1 MLKTSEGSI
10 AGSHTDMPRDT
21 SFGDRATEN
30 RQRLAAYDRLSANDS
45 KASNEQQKTEFEQA
59 FKLSEQQRK
68 AQAAESR
75 LSVAQDRLSLAERA
89 QQNQAESAKALR
101 DISEERQKMQVEIAT
116 NAQLLKE
123 QHELVREKAT
133 AARINAGMEFY
144 KGMGQ
149 LKPQSP
155 DFPQKYSE
163 LMSKVY
169 GNLVDS
175 EGKIPEE
182 IQSTSN
188 HLLSQHNAWAAA
200 QIKPENMGTVSTTT
214 KDGDVTTR
222 VTVPKTPSADATM
235 AAKQVEEL
243 KAQHATL
250 EATMVGNKSK
260 FTGAPQA
267 ADVGALN
274 AVKSKLGYDLLD
286 PATGQVVAKPA
297 AVAAV
302 PVVPTSAPADPFDS
316 PVPPATPAPVAT
328 PAIVVP
334 AAPDGFNSAEDV
346 RSAYRAGKLPRADA
360 ESILKDK
367 FGHQ

>member
-1 MLKTSEGSI
+1 
-10 AGSHTDMPRDT
+10 MPT
-21 SFGDRATEN
+21 YGFEDRAAKN
-30 RQRLAAYDRLSANDS
+30 RQRLAGYDHLEAQDQKHKAADQKVADND
-45 KASNEQQKTEFEQA
+45 FEQA

-101 DISEERQKMQVEIAT
+101 DISEERQKLQVEIAT

-200 QIKPENMGTVSTTT
+200 QIKPENMGTISTTT

-222 VTVPKTPSADATM
+222 VKVPKTTGADATM

-243 KAQHATL
+243 KTQHATL

-297 AVAAV
+297 AVA
-302 PVVPTSAPADPFDS
+302 PVVPSSAPADPFDS

-328 PAIVVP
+328 PAVVVP